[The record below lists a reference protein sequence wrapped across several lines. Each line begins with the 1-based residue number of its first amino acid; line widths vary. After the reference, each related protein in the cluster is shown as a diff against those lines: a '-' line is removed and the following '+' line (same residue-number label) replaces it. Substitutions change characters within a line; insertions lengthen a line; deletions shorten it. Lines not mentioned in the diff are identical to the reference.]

1 MRVISGKARGT
12 RLATIEGNTTRPTT
26 DRVKES
32 LFNLIQ
38 FHIQDADVLDLFAG
52 SGALGIEAASRGA
65 NSVTLVENFRK
76 CHDAIE
82 YNIEKTGLDN
92 IDLLKAEVLS
102 CFMRLKTYDVILMD
116 PPYSKD
122 FIVPTLE
129 KIVEHNVLN
138 ETGIVVV
145 EHSKEDK
152 LPSHVGK
159 LNLERQKKYGIAMI
173 SIYSYDQ

>member
-12 RLATIEGNTTRPTT
+12 ILATLEGTKTRPTT

-38 FHIQDADVLDLFAG
+38 FRLRGAAVLDLFAG

-65 NSVTLVENFRK
+65 ASVMLVENFRQ
-76 CHDAIE
+76 CHEAIE
-82 YNIEKTGLDN
+82 YNVKRTGLEN
-92 IDLLKAEVLS
+92 ITLLKAEVLS
-102 CFMRLKTYDVILMD
+102 CFTRIGKYDVIIMD

-122 FIVPTLE
+122 LVVPTLE
-129 KIVEHNVLN
+129 KIVEHNTLN
-138 ETGIVVV
+138 EKGVVVV
-145 EHSKEDK
+145 EHSKVDK
-152 LPSHVGK
+152 LPERIGNLK
-159 LNLERQKKYGIAMI
+159 LDRQKKYGIAMI